1 MSHRAVRV
9 FLWVLACAAICTA
22 AWFLADIERQIGSV
36 RSTSRVFEAQAHEA
50 AVLVERLRGAQQ
62 AYVADGQGTAFWMG
76 KVTDAA
82 GLLGQSLGALER
94 SATAD
99 TSRSAAQAASGV
111 LADFDKM
118 DRRAREYVQSGQRL
132 MASDLIFTESLG
144 ATTALGLN
152 VDRARTEQQAAS
164 DREVRALEQQ
174 EVYALGIAAAICL
187 TATLFLVPLVR
198 PTSPQD
204 TRDALRALMA
214 ETAPAGGILL
224 KPESATS
231 TAAASPTTAAG
242 PGVPA
247 PIVTP
252 VPAPRPAPPAP
263 PPKPSVDLSAAA
275 RLCSDMAR
283 VLDPDDLPRMLEQ
296 AAMLL
301 NASGVIVWVADRS
314 GSALTPLL
322 THGYSPA
329 VLARMASIPRDADNA
344 AAAAWRLGELRTVTA
359 QGQSPGA
366 LVTPI
371 VTPEGCV
378 GVLAA
383 ETRNGSETDE
393 NTRAVSRILAAQL
406 ATFIATGP
414 AHGEPADTTT

>member
-9 FLWVLACAAICTA
+9 FLWLLACAGIGGA
-22 AWFLADIERQIGSV
+22 AWFLTDIERQIASV
-36 RSTSRVFEAQAHEA
+36 RTTARVFEGQAHEA

-62 AYVADGQGTAFWMG
+62 AYVAEGQGTAFWMG

-94 SATAD
+94 TATGD

-118 DRRAREYVQSGQRL
+118 DRRAREYVQAGQRL

-144 ATTALGLN
+144 ATTALALD

-164 DREVRALEQQ
+164 DREVHALQQQ
-174 EVYALGIAAAICL
+174 EIYVLGGAAAICL
-187 TATLFLVPLVR
+187 TAALFLVPLVR
-198 PTSPQD
+198 PTTPQD
-204 TRDALRALMA
+204 TRDALRALIA
-214 ETAPAGGILL
+214 DTAPAGGAVLRG
-224 KPESATS
+224 ESVSSKAA
-231 TAAASPTTAAG
+231 TAATAPVAA
-242 PGVPA
+242 PMPA
-247 PIVTP
+247 
-252 VPAPRPAPPAP
+252 ARPAAP
-263 PPKPSVDLSAAA
+263 EPLAPKLSVDLSATA

-283 VLDPDDLPRMLEQ
+283 VLDADDLPRLLEQ
-296 AAMLL
+296 AATLL

-314 GSALTPLL
+314 GRALIPTV

-329 VLARMASIPRDADNA
+329 VLARMTSISRDADNA

-371 VTPEGCV
+371 ITAEGCV

-383 ETRNGSETDE
+383 ETKQGSETDA

-406 ATFIATGP
+406 ATFLTTVP
-414 AHGEPADTTT
+414 APGEPADTTTT